1 MWRAD
6 NARAARS
13 EQRVQRATNLTLT
26 QSLVTE
32 AKRLGANVSQACA
45 AGRQERVAEV
55 RRQRC
60 VAENREAMDIQNA
73 RIERNGLALARYRR
87 FRSRGL
93 ICMPGSVLARVM
105 WSMSRPIGLA
115 AQGGIAGRSA
125 GRDNAHVRCTING
138 ALTAIFWTVLGGIE
152 RRRSAR

>member
-87 FRSRGL
+87 F
-93 ICMPGSVLARVM
+93 
-105 WSMSRPIGLA
+105 
-115 AQGGIAGRSA
+115 
-125 GRDNAHVRCTING
+125 
-138 ALTAIFWTVLGGIE
+138 
-152 RRRSAR
+152 